1 MAVQG
6 DRPAACVR
14 LVTLGSEDLGALR
27 VQVQQ
32 AFADE
37 IVDRTARG
45 EGGVQ
50 PEPGLRPLFTLGEFS
65 LDMLRYTGVKWSE
78 GAGGE

>member
-1 MAVQG
+1 M
-6 DRPAACVR
+6 
-14 LVTLGSEDLGALR
+14 
-27 VQVQQ
+27 QVQQ